1 MVSNIKR
8 ICFRILTTL
17 RFLQVMGETV
27 RGRRSLEDKMRIK
40 VFFHSSLQSMETE
53 KRLVSQAV
61 EDVENMIMVREPMT
75 GEIKM
80 NRECLDNTHFS
91 SPGEVAYYCKE
102 ECVREGGGYDDLL
115 YSYAFVNLLYYD
127 GFWRR

>member
-1 MVSNIKR
+1 MGRIK
-8 ICFRILTTL
+8 FFIL
-17 RFLQVMGETV
+17 FLQMMETV

-40 VFFHSSLQSMETE
+40 VFFHTSLQSMETE

-61 EDVENMIMVREPMT
+61 EDVENMIRVREPMT

-80 NRECLDNTHFS
+80 NRECLDNTYFS
-91 SPGEVAYYCKE
+91 SPGEVAYSCKE

-115 YSYAFVNLLYYD
+115 YSCAFVAKSSVL
-127 GFWRR
+127 

>member
-61 EDVENMIMVREPMT
+61 EDVESQQL
-75 GEIKM
+75 
-80 NRECLDNTHFS
+80 NRIPEQVVAKIVEKKKL
-91 SPGEVAYYCKE
+91 SPRAARNHPRVPAWLG
-102 ECVREGGGYDDLL
+102 
-115 YSYAFVNLLYYD
+115 
-127 GFWRR
+127 